1 MKFHITPHTKIADL
15 LNTYPEI
22 EDFLITLV
30 PTFSKL
36 KNPILRNTIGKL
48 ATIEQASKVGEVP
61 MPLLINALNE
71 KLGLVPDAVLS
82 VNENKLDEFII
93 QKENIVQNINAD
105 GIINSGGSP
114 VSLVLGSLRKLEGE
128 QILQLDCTFHP
139 APLID
144 KAKDAGYKAYENRN
158 DDMTY
163 SIFFKK

>member
-48 ATIEQASKVGEVP
+48 ATIEQAAKVGEVP
-61 MPLLINALNE
+61 MPFLINALNE
-71 KLGLVPDAVLS
+71 KLGLVPDAVMNPIDINVDKFL
-82 VNENKLDEFII
+82 I
-93 QKENIVQNINAD
+93 QKNNIVQIISAD
-105 GIINSGGSP
+105 EIISSGGSP
-114 VSLVLGSLRKLEGE
+114 VSVVLGGLRKLEDE
-128 QILQLDCTFHP
+128 QILQLDCSFHP

-144 KAKDAGYKAYENRN
+144 KAKDAGYKAYETRN

>member
-15 LNTYPEI
+15 LDTYPEI

-61 MPLLINALNE
+61 MPFLINALNE
-71 KLGLVPDAVLS
+71 KLGLVPDAVL
-82 VNENKLDEFII
+82 NADEN
-93 QKENIVQNINAD
+93 QKEEFKIIKGNISQVINAD
-105 GIINSGGSP
+105 DIINSGGTP
-114 VSLVLGSLRKLEGE
+114 VSAVLGGLRKLEDE

-144 KAKDAGYKAYENRN
+144 KAKDAGYKAYETRN